1 MLKKLHTYLTDDH
14 NTNNKE
20 NRFKNELFQN
30 WIEGKIVDW
39 NSNYNKNNIPY
50 KISLP
55 TYPFSGKFF
64 WISDKEKKEKLLE
77 TPLIFPHCLLD
88 TIRISS
94 LKRQCYT
101 KKLTG
106 KEFYLNDH
114 IINGEKILPGVIY
127 IEMARAASK
136 NACECEINRIKNIVW
151 SQPISVNNICDV
163 NIEVKNV
170 EVDIIKY
177 RITTK
182 AEKNEIIHSQGI
194 ALHDSTIL
202 NREIF
207 SQTFPIEMYKERC
220 NKFIDKENF
229 YKSSLTSVYQYG
241 ITFRPITELYSN
253 TSEALAFLEIPQERL
268 DTYREFTLHPSILE
282 GGLQSITGL
291 LSDSQ
296 RTPFMPY
303 SIEDIKIYR
312 KLHQKCV
319 AYTTY
324 SEKTKEKYLKKF
336 NIKIFDMDGYILAEI
351 RNYTIR
357 NIPQISQN
365 KYMDN
370 TISDNNILMYHYEWK
385 KEEEQDIE

>member
-1 MLKKLHTYLTDDH
+1 MKL
-14 NTNNKE
+14 
-20 NRFKNELFQN
+20 F
-30 WIEGKIVDW
+30 
-39 NSNYNKNNIPY
+39 IP
-50 KISLP
+50 
-55 TYPFSGKFF
+55 
-64 WISDKEKKEKLLE
+64 
-77 TPLIFPHCLLD
+77 
-88 TIRISS
+88 
-94 LKRQCYT
+94 
-101 KKLTG
+101 
-106 KEFYLNDH
+106 
-114 IINGEKILPGVIY
+114 
-127 IEMARAASK
+127 
-136 NACECEINRIKNIVW
+136 
-151 SQPISVNNICDV
+151 
-163 NIEVKNV
+163 
-170 EVDIIKY
+170 
-177 RITTK
+177 
-182 AEKNEIIHSQGI
+182 
-194 ALHDSTIL
+194 
-202 NREIF
+202 
-207 SQTFPIEMYKERC
+207 
-220 NKFIDKENF
+220 
-229 YKSSLTSVYQYG
+229 
-241 ITFRPITELYSN
+241 N